1 VRRLVSTIMLAAV
14 AGTAIPA
21 AAAADSVSRPAA
33 QRFGVRLVDVP
44 IAEAN
49 NPRALRYIVDYLP
62 PGTVIHRRIYILNE
76 ESQPAHFTV
85 YPDAAQITHGF
96 FVGDNG
102 ATRSE
107 LTTWITVQ
115 RPSVTL
121 GPGSSMTDLVTIS
134 EPRIATRGEHYG
146 VIWVQQV
153 AHVHPSRAVTI
164 NEVARVGVRIY
175 LAVGRGGAPPTKF
188 AITSVSGRRT
198 AKGQPF
204 IVAGVH
210 NTGGRAVDL
219 SGLARLTAGPGG
231 VAAGPYAERQVVTLA
246 PGQAG
251 DVTFVP
257 ASRIPNGPWTAR
269 VNLVS
274 GLTSRTSS
282 ATIQFS
288 GPVTD
293 VWKARMPM
301 VISGSGVLAGV
312 LLLAWF
318 FVRRRPRTRGAPAW
332 PAGCQRQ

>member
-14 AGTAIPA
+14 AGTAVPA
-21 AAAADSVSRPAA
+21 TAVSADSVSGPAA

-49 NPRALRYIVDYLP
+49 NPRALRYIIDYLP
-62 PGTVIHRRIYILNE
+62 PGTVIHRRILIMNE
-76 ESQPAHFTV
+76 ESQTAHFTV

-107 LTTWITVQ
+107 LTTWIIVQ
-115 RPSVTL
+115 HPLVTL
-121 GPGSSMTDLVTIS
+121 GPGSSATDMVTIS
-134 EPRIATRGEHYG
+134 EPRVATRGEHYG

-153 AHVHPSRAVTI
+153 AQVHPSHAVTI

-175 LAVGRGGAPPTKF
+175 LAVGRGGAPPTTF
-188 AITSVSGRRT
+188 SITSVSGRRT

-204 IVAGVH
+204 IVADVR

-231 VAAGPYAERQVVTLA
+231 IAAGPYGERQVVTLA

-257 ASRIPNGPWTAR
+257 ASRIPNGPWNAR

-293 VWKARMPM
+293 AWTAHLPM
-301 VISGSGVLAGV
+301 VISGSAVLAGV
-312 LLLAWF
+312 LLLAGF
-318 FVRRRPRTRGAPAW
+318 FVRRRPRARRAPA
-332 PAGCQRQ
+332 